1 MSAPHDLILP
11 TVASN
16 KNGHWKVHSIVAEQR
31 QSVGGENFYDFVLL
45 KAGEVARSDER
56 LRQDLADYLSIPSEA
71 VYGKAEFAGDTY
83 DSEGHKVNLWVLGI
97 QEAPDKVRFKQFS
110 DPAQMYADK
119 CSLSALAV
127 LGSMLGCQPPL

>member
-16 KNGHWKVHSIVAEQR
+16 ENGNWKVHSIVAEQR
-31 QSVGGENFYDFVLL
+31 QSVEGENFYDFVLL
-45 KAGEVARSDER
+45 KAGVVARSNER

-71 VYGKAEFAGDTY
+71 VHDKAEFAGDTY

-97 QEAPDKVRFKQFS
+97 QEVHDKARFTQFS
-110 DPAQMYADK
+110 DPAQMYENK
-119 CSLSALAV
+119 CSLSAVAV
-127 LGSMLGCQPPL
+127 LGAMLGCQPPL